1 MKTTTTIKELRKL
14 RASLE
19 DPLGLVTTMGYLHQ
33 GHLSLVRR
41 AKEECES
48 VVVSIFVNPT
58 QFGPNE
64 DLSNYPHDLERDLEL
79 LEKEGID
86 LVWIPTIEEMY
97 SPNSQTWVTVEALT
111 SRLDGISRPEH
122 FRGVTTVVTKL
133 FNAVQ
138 AQRAYFGQKDAQQSI
153 VIRQMV
159 RDLNMPIEIVICPT
173 VREPDGL
180 AMSSRNTYLNKAERE
195 AAGVLY
201 RALTLAAQLFEDG
214 ERDAEKLRQSMMDVL
229 SNEPLAETQYVS
241 VADLQ
246 TLEELEGKIQQA
258 FLSMAV
264 KIGST
269 RLIDNVVLGISNQGL
284 VISQ

>member
-19 DPLGLVTTMGYLHQ
+19 DPLGLVPTMGYLHQ
-33 GHLSLVRR
+33 GHISLVRR

-48 VVVSIFVNPT
+48 VVVSIFINTT
-58 QFGPNE
+58 QFSPTE
-64 DLSNYPHDLERDLEL
+64 DLSNYPRDLEKDLRL
-79 LEKEGID
+79 LDQEGVD
-86 LVWIPTIEEMY
+86 LVWTPTVEEMY
-97 SPNSQTWVTVEALT
+97 PLNFQTWVTVETLT
-111 SRLDGISRPEH
+111 SRLEGISRPEH

-173 VREPDGL
+173 IREPDGL
-180 AMSSRNTYLNKAERE
+180 AMSSRNTYLDTEERK

-201 RALTLAAQLFEDG
+201 RALTHAAQLFEVG
-214 ERDAEKLRQSMMDVL
+214 ERDAQKLRQSMMEVL
-229 SNEPLAETQYVS
+229 SKEPLAEIQYVS
-241 VADLQ
+241 VADLE
-246 TLEELEGKIQQA
+246 TLEELEGELREA
-258 FLSMAV
+258 LLSMAV
-264 KIGST
+264 KIGTT
-269 RLIDNVVLGISNQGL
+269 RLIDNVVLGEQGAGSSNQ
-284 VISQ
+284 